1 MKKLLVLSL
10 MAFMMVSSAA
20 SAKTIDE
27 ATFAKEA
34 TAAQLKVKKY
44 NETDIMGNEVKG
56 VCVKYAPTRL
66 LGFTGVKA
74 FCNNN
79 LDTSNLFIAIGVSFI
94 QNKENEAEIPVPA
107 QIVVNNS
114 GQRVDIPVPNY
125 KYDSGRSAMFGAWSE
140 YNVVVPFKTL
150 KEAGVERIDGL
161 SVIMANPTTKVE
173 GNYEP
178 VLTQKEKK
186 EIAKVNAV
194 YSFYLKLDK

>member
-1 MKKLLVLSL
+1 
-10 MAFMMVSSAA
+10 
-20 SAKTIDE
+20 
-27 ATFAKEA
+27 
-34 TAAQLKVKKY
+34 
-44 NETDIMGNEVKG
+44 MGNEVKG
-56 VCVKYAPTRL
+56 VCVRYAPTKL

-94 QNKENEAEIPVPA
+94 QNKENESEIPVPSK
-107 QIVVNNS
+107 IVINNN
-114 GQRVDIPVPNY
+114 GIRVDIPVPNY

-140 YNVVVPFKTL
+140 YNVVLPFKTI
-150 KEAGVERIDGL
+150 KDAGVERIDGL

-178 VLTQKEKK
+178 VLTQKDKK
-186 EIAKVNAV
+186 EIDKVNAV